1 MTPRI
6 EAMLAPTPIL
16 VIGDEELFT
25 EFMGRF
31 SPRDN
36 RLLFA
41 SDLTEALG
49 HCRTSQPELFVLPL
63 DRNHQE
69 LTSILTEAFR
79 LDAQVLGLSS
89 NGGEPPEYVTRIAP
103 SGDVEAVFTAAAE
116 LLQER
121 RQRPRIRHQLTVDV
135 DGLGTLRSVS
145 LNATSIFVATE
156 APLDPGVQ
164 VTISL
169 RVSDGELSGRAEVT
183 RVGIGEDGNL
193 GMVLVVSPDSATLRH
208 FLESLVRQLLQH
220 EHARRLEDRDLPPAP
235 VAPVDPLSEHQLSAL
250 NRALDVI
257 VNEVSALREQVQAG
271 RRGDA
276 RLEALER
283 REAEQQERLSEQLD
297 GISGRLEGL
306 RRQQAALDEAL
317 TRRAEEAEGGAER
330 LERLEASIAAAQ
342 KSASYVEESR
352 AGLKGRLEA
361 LERGRAGLNESLE
374 LQGEQVTALGTGLKA
389 LERSQADLDKISRSQ
404 GDQLVALGS
413 GLEQVAEIAASSGL
427 TLEEK
432 KKEIL
437 SQVEQAQEAIRE
449 ELATLCGRVD
459 VAELA
464 QEQGRDE
471 LKQGFEALGGDLQRV
486 EERSKQQET
495 LSAEAK
501 TEAHEAREALSQQI
515 ELTHAALQALERSI
529 GLQDGHLAAL
539 GDRVEALAGLGD
551 QVEALAGL
559 GERVEAL
566 AGLGDQVEALAGL
579 GDQVEAL
586 AGLGERVE
594 ALAELGERVDALA
607 GLGER
612 VDTLEGLGE
621 RVDALAGLGE
631 RVDALEGLGDQ
642 VKALARLG
650 ERVDALKGLG
660 HRVEALSR
668 QISEAQQ
675 TFGEVRDEVSDLMEA
690 IAVRVEQVAESSAP
704 AEALEQLV
712 KGLAAVGQQQ
722 EQLNRTLAEQNTVV
736 VKLVQRLDR
745 IED

>member
-1 MTPRI
+1 M
-6 EAMLAPTPIL
+6 APTPIL
-16 VIGDEELFT
+16 VIGDEELFI

-69 LTSILTEAFR
+69 LSSILTEAFR

-89 NGGEPPEYVTRIAP
+89 NGGDPPEYVTRLASP
-103 SGDVEAVFTAAAE
+103 GDLEAVYTAAAE

-121 RQRPRIRHQLTVDV
+121 RLRPRIRHQLTVDV
-135 DGLGTLRSVS
+135 DGLGSLRSVS

-193 GMVLVVSPDSATLRH
+193 GMVLVVSPDSATLCH

-220 EHARRLEDRDLPPAP
+220 EHARQEQSRDLPPAP
-235 VAPVDPLSEHQLSAL
+235 VAPADPLNEHQISSL

-257 VNEVSALREQVQAG
+257 VGEVAALREQVQAG
-271 RRGDA
+271 QRGDG

-283 REAEQQERLSEQLD
+283 RAVEQQEGLTGQQEQLD
-297 GISGRLEGL
+297 GFSGRLERL
-306 RRQQAALDEAL
+306 RLQQAALDEAL
-317 TRRAEEAEGGAER
+317 AQRADEAEGDATR
-330 LERLEASIAAAQ
+330 FDRLEAAIEAAQ

-352 AGLKGRLEA
+352 AGFKGRLEQ

-374 LQGEQVTALGTGLKA
+374 LQGEQATVLGAGLKE
-389 LERSQADLDKISRSQ
+389 LERGQADLDKTTRSQ

-449 ELATLCGRVD
+449 ELATLSGRVE
-459 VAELA
+459 VTELA

-486 EERSKQQET
+486 EERAEQQET

-501 TEAHEAREALSQQI
+501 TEAREALSQQI

-529 GLQDGHLAAL
+529 GQQDEHLEAL
-539 GDRVEALAGLGD
+539 GDRVEALS
-551 QVEALAGL
+551 
-559 GERVEAL
+559 
-566 AGLGDQVEALAGL
+566 
-579 GDQVEAL
+579 
-586 AGLGERVE
+586 
-594 ALAELGERVDALA
+594 
-607 GLGER
+607 
-612 VDTLEGLGE
+612 
-621 RVDALAGLGE
+621 
-631 RVDALEGLGDQ
+631 
-642 VKALARLG
+642 K
-650 ERVDALKGLG
+650 
-660 HRVEALSR
+660 
-668 QISEAQQ
+668 QISEVQQ

-690 IAVRVEQVAESSAP
+690 LATRVEEVAEASAP
-704 AEALEQLV
+704 AEALERLV
-712 KGLAAVGQQQ
+712 KGFDAVGQQQ
-722 EQLNRTLAEQNTVV
+722 EQLNKTLAEQNKVV

-745 IED
+745 IEG